1 MVTTH
6 LPTPEEVIA
15 LFKQS
20 GEMPAN
26 NHDFLNSFKVI
37 YPSLTESERN
47 VLLKSLL
54 DYVDSLLQ
62 KEVEKAA

>member
-6 LPTPEEVIA
+6 FPTPEEVIA

-26 NHDFLNSFKVI
+26 NNDFLNTFKVI
-37 YPSLTESERN
+37 YPSLSESERKT
-47 VLLKSLL
+47 LLKSLL
-54 DYVDSLLQ
+54 DYVESLLQ
-62 KEVEKAA
+62 KKIE